1 MMELALLAVSIIAA
15 LFTHDIGTVRRKGVV
30 RASAIT
36 GLVFGLPVYLLSSTI
51 PASFSVLPAAA
62 MGASF
67 VGMSQ
72 IGAIAS
78 RFWVAVSAVI
88 FSGVFLF
95 SSPAFAGD
103 GGGLG
108 TAAFVSVIITLGI
121 KHSALIAKRLRNSRS
136 NI

>member
-1 MMELALLAVSIIAA
+1 MELAILAASILAA
-15 LFTHDIGTVRRKGVV
+15 LFTHEIGTVRGKGVV

-36 GLVFGLPVYLLSSTI
+36 GLLFGLPAYALSGML

-67 VGMSQ
+67 AGMSQ

-88 FSGVFLF
+88 FSAVFLF

-121 KHSALIAKRLRNSRS
+121 KHSALIAKRV
-136 NI
+136 IYHA